1 MLGTFFKKKEVVE
14 EVPKPPVFL
23 YNTETG
29 KKDIFEPRIP
39 NKVSLYS
46 CGPTVYDY
54 VHIGNIRSYV
64 FSDTLRRVLTANGYS
79 VDHVINI
86 TDFGHLTSDADS
98 GEDKMMQALKHAE
111 KEVTVE
117 NMLTLATDFMHAF
130 FKDLEAIHINTK
142 GIRFPRASEHV
153 DGMVAIN
160 KTLEEKGYAYETSDG
175 LYFDTARFPTY
186 GRLGNIKIEEQKEG
200 TRLEVNTEKHN
211 PADFALWK
219 KNPTMGWESPWGKG
233 FPGWHVECTA
243 MIFATLGKQ
252 IDIHTGG
259 IDHIAVHHNNEIAQ
273 AEGVSGKK
281 YVRYW
286 MHNDFMK
293 IEGKKISKSL
303 GNSIRLD
310 QIIAKQFS
318 PLAYRYLLLTSHY
331 RTQVNFTWEALE
343 ASQKALFKLQ
353 RHFVE
358 ELPERTGQPLP
369 SYWDTFLTA
378 INDDLDTPK
387 AIAIM
392 WDMVKDT
399 SLEKKDKRATLLE
412 MDKVLCLGL
421 NQSKKKIKEMLSI
434 NVVPL
439 ADMNPEVKE
448 LAEKRVLARENKN
461 WEEADTLRKQIH
473 DMGYEVV
480 DTPKGFEITK
490 RTVDLS

>member
-1 MLGTFFKKKEVVE
+1 MLGSFFKKKETE
-14 EVPKPPVFL
+14 EEPKPLIYL
-23 YNTETG
+23 YNTETS
-29 KKDIFEPRIP
+29 KKDVFLPRVP
-39 NKVSLYS
+39 EKVSLYS

-64 FSDTLRRVLTANGYS
+64 FSDTLKRMLVANGYV

-98 GEDKMMQALKHAE
+98 GEDKMMKALGQAG
-111 KEVTVE
+111 KEISVE
-117 NMLTLATDFMHAF
+117 NMLELATDYLHKFID
-130 FKDLEAIHINTK
+130 DLELIHIHTK

-186 GRLGNIKIEEQKEG
+186 GRLGNIKLDEQKEG
-200 TRLEVNTEKHN
+200 TRLEVNDEKHN

-219 KNPTMGWESPWGKG
+219 KNTEMGWESPWGRG

-273 AEGVSGKK
+273 AESISGKK
-281 YVRYW
+281 YVKYW
-286 MHNDFMK
+286 MHNDFIK

-303 GNSIRLD
+303 GNTIRLD
-310 QIIAKQFS
+310 QIVARHFS

-331 RTQVNFTWEALE
+331 RSPANFTWEALE
-343 ASQKALFKLQ
+343 ASQKALFKIQ
-353 RHFVE
+353 RHFCE
-358 ELPERTGQPLP
+358 DLPERTGETIKA
-369 SYWDTFLTA
+369 YWDKFLLA
-378 INDDLDTPK
+378 INDDLDTAK
-387 AIAIM
+387 AIAIV
-392 WDMVKDT
+392 WELIKDT
-399 SLEKKDKRATLLE
+399 SPDKKDKRATFLE

-439 ADMNPEVKE
+439 TDMSSEVKE
-448 LAEKRVLARENKN
+448 LVEKREKARENKD
-461 WEEADTLRKQIH
+461 WDEADAIRKQIN
-473 DMGYEVV
+473 DLGYEVK
-480 DTPKGFEITK
+480 DTPKGFEVSK
-490 RTVDLS
+490 SAVDL